1 MVDCGFVQFSV
12 EVLGDVVFGYGRVL
26 TVVYEIRGYVSRNF
40 SSLQVE
46 ELSILSMMRKA
57 QEESFSR
64 EEVNLG
70 NAIFSLKESLL
81 WYIFGWKRSSIK
93 MRHSVP
99 QERGH
104 KSLSNFTV
112 YPYRRN

>member
-26 TVVYEIRGYVSRNF
+26 TAVYEIRGYVSRNF
-40 SSLQVE
+40 SLQVE

-70 NAIFSLKESLL
+70 NAFFL
-81 WYIFGWKRSSIK
+81 F
-93 MRHSVP
+93 
-99 QERGH
+99 
-104 KSLSNFTV
+104 
-112 YPYRRN
+112 